1 MKTSTRVAAMAMV
14 VTGMLLAATAQA
26 QTKPIQAWQPPKQE
40 LDPAKRVPAAP
51 AEVRSATSAASAP
64 GVAPA
69 SAVAP
74 AAPATDDAAPVPVA
88 AADAAPAPTT
98 ATAPVPAAAA
108 AATQAAA
115 QSPSPRSDVGVHPGT
130 YIAPQDAFRYGRD
143 ERRGGFFAGVK
154 GGKGWVYDSVDQT
167 AREYSLG
174 YRWQAGPVALV
185 GFELSSG
192 RLDSTTDEGWHYGKV
207 KYASIGANARFNFGR
222 GNPVYGLVRHGYWQ
236 ADDDDFG
243 VDAEGA
249 YLGLGLGMDFNR
261 HFGMSLVWTSYFY
274 FDDYAYDY
282 YNEINRGD
290 TLTLGLEARF

>member
-1 MKTSTRVAAMAMV
+1 MRTRIVAAAAALI
-14 VTGMLLAATAQA
+14 TGALLAGTAQA
-26 QTKPIQAWQPPKQE
+26 QTKPIQPWQPAKQE
-40 LDPAKRVPAAP
+40 LDPAKRVPAPPAASVPTAP
-51 AEVRSATSAASAP
+51 ATQATPAAPPVASAP
-64 GVAPA
+64 AAASDAPP
-69 SAVAP
+69 P
-74 AAPATDDAAPVPVA
+74 AALPAPT
-88 AADAAPAPTT
+88 AAPAP
-98 ATAPVPAAAA
+98 VPATTA
-108 AATQAAA
+108 AATTTQATA
-115 QSPSPRSDVGVHPGT
+115 QPLPRSDVGVQPGT